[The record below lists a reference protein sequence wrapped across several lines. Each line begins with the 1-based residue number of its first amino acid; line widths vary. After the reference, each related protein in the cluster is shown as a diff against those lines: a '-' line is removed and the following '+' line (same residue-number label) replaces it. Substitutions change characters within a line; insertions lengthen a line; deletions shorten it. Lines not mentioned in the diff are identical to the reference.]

1 MLVEALTGIE
11 GAAGM
16 VNIPPPP
23 PPSAPAPPPGFEDA
37 VAATARILAAGMKPA
52 QVSAD
57 TLIDAGRT
65 RHREVRAAFEEGM
78 GVGSMGFADK
88 GMIEEAWRFSS
99 TRKALTG
106 NPPGMNLIG
115 KGVTSSDPRAAGRE
129 LWEIAGVQGD
139 RAWLRSL
146 GESERIDLIVRMDTL
161 SAVAG
166 AL

>member
-1 MLVEALTGIE
+1 MDAIN

-16 VNIPPPP
+16 VNIPPAPP
-23 PPSAPAPPPGFEDA
+23 PPAPKPPPGFEDA
-37 VAATARILAAGMKPA
+37 VAHAARILAAGMKPA

-78 GVGSMGFADK
+78 ATGSAGFADK

-99 TRKALTG
+99 TRKALIG

-115 KGVTSSDPRAAGRE
+115 KGVTSSDPRAAGRDA
-129 LWEIAGVQGD
+129 WEIAGVQGD

-146 GESERIDLIVRMDTL
+146 GKGERIDLIVRMDTL
-161 SAVAG
+161 AAMAG
-166 AL
+166 SL